1 MFQNYPVAIEKAATA
16 ATGAITKR
24 IGTLSQRQSLGGTLN
39 IAVNQA
45 LGRTS
50 YKELGLDEYYPSPE
64 YPAPVYDKCETN
76 ISTLSNGM
84 RVVSRVTNDPITN
97 IGLFVNAGS
106 RYCTPETSGVGHFM
120 ESCAVEGTMNINP
133 NRFAENLARTG
144 SGLMVQAFRDAMLY
158 QVETL
163 NRNADFALESIA
175 ELIWNPRLEDYR
187 INKMKKE
194 YLWRR
199 GDCMKEAE
207 SEIPEYMHQA
217 AYQGNTLGL
226 PLFADHYTINNIS
239 RNVID
244 EFTNIFYQPSRM
256 ICVGVGIDHSSLE
269 RMANEAFGDLKNNEQ
284 YSNLPQDVARYTGGQ
299 LKFKYQ
305 FENNDD
311 THISLIFETENWK
324 SPDLMALCVLNMIM
338 GGGGSFSAGG
348 PGKGMYTRL
357 YREVLGTYHWIN
369 HISCSHSIFD
379 DSGIFALYG
388 CTASEQSSE
397 LTSVMVRES
406 INMLLRPPSEKEIN
420 RAKQALAS
428 NICFEFENRQI
439 VFEDIARQIQVYGTH
454 KTPEM
459 WREDIMNVTKDDIL
473 RVAKK
478 LLQSNPTLLAMGQDV
493 SRVPQQEEIKVAIK
507 DAIA

>member
-1 MFQNYPVAIEKAATA
+1 MFQNVPAAA
-16 ATGAITKR
+16 GATGAVAKR
-24 IGTLSQRQSLGGTLN
+24 IGTLSQRQTLGATVN
-39 IAVNQA
+39 IALNSA
-45 LGRTS
+45 IGRSS
-50 YKELGLDEYYPSPE
+50 YKELGLNELYPSPE
-64 YPAPVYDKCETN
+64 FPEPVYDKCETN
-76 ISTLSNGM
+76 ISTLPNGL

-106 RYCTPETSGVGHFM
+106 RYCSPETSGVGHFL
-120 ESCAVEGTMNINP
+120 ESCAVEGTMNINA
-133 NRFAENLARTG
+133 NRFQENLARTG

-158 QVETL
+158 QVETF
-163 NRNADFALESIA
+163 NRHADFAMESIA

-187 INKMKKE
+187 ISKMKKE

-226 PLFADHYTINNIS
+226 PLYCDHHSIANIS
-239 RNVID
+239 RSVID
-244 EFTNIFYQPSRM
+244 EFTNVFYQPSRM
-256 ICVGVGIDHSSLE
+256 ICVGVGIDHASLE
-269 RMANEAFGDLKNNEQ
+269 RIASDTLGDLKNHEQ
-284 YSNLPQDVARYTGGQ
+284 FANIQPEAARYTGGQ
-299 LKFKYQ
+299 LKFKYE

-324 SPDLMALCVLNMIM
+324 SEDLMSLCVLNMIM

-388 CTASEQSSE
+388 CCQSEQSHE
-397 LTSVMVRES
+397 LTSVMVREA
-406 INMLLRPPSEKEIN
+406 INMLLRPPTEKEIN

-439 VFEDIARQIQVYGTH
+439 VFEDIARQVQVYGTH

-459 WREDIMNVTKDDIL
+459 WRQDIMNVSKDDIL

-478 LLQSNPTLLAMGQDV
+478 LLTSNPTLLAMGHDV
-493 SRVPQQEEIKVAIK
+493 SRVPQQEEIKTVIK